1 MARNAASRYAMI
13 DLYDSVDRACYPE
26 DLGRFVQSTESI
38 STSGNAS
45 KGEDMDAC
53 LEEVNKDSK
62 VWQHGSMVAM
72 DWLRI
77 FRNLE
82 NLSKVRNWLFS
93 IIGLKN
99 PKDEAADSQRKYDF
113 QDEIL
118 AWRIKLRKEKSD
130 VSIQTLFVTAEERA
144 VAEDI
149 KNSSKDEILRRVL
162 EKIQQISDEE
172 IREPLSQK
180 LDHLRKNINK
190 SKKENLVIFY
200 NEILEELQQSQAQQ
214 ETAYVVEEEG
224 QSFKIHGRFH

>member
-1 MARNAASRYAMI
+1 M
-13 DLYDSVDRACYPE
+13 
-26 DLGRFVQSTESI
+26 
-38 STSGNAS
+38 
-45 KGEDMDAC
+45 
-53 LEEVNKDSK
+53 
-62 VWQHGSMVAM
+62 
-72 DWLRI
+72 
-77 FRNLE
+77 
-82 NLSKVRNWLFS
+82 
-93 IIGLKN
+93 
-99 PKDEAADSQRKYDF
+99 
-113 QDEIL
+113 
-118 AWRIKLRKEKSD
+118 
-130 VSIQTLFVTAEERA
+130 TAEERA

-224 QSFKIHGRFH
+224 QSE